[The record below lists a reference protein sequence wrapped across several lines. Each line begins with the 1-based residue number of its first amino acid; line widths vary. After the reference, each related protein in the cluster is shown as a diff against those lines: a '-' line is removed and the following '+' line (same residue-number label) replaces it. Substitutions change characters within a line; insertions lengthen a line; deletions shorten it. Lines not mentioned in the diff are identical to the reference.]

1 MPGLSLL
8 IVGLAPLAILIV
20 SSFAGL
26 LMAASD
32 SAGRGL
38 GDPYIWRI
46 TGFAAWQAFWSAVLS
61 VGLAIPVARALARRP
76 AFPGRTALIRALGVP
91 MVIPTIV
98 GVLGIVA
105 VFGRSGWINDAI
117 QLASPDSRLDI
128 YGLTGILL
136 AHIFFNLPLAIRM
149 LLHGWAGIPT
159 ESWRLAGQLGMDGG
173 QVFRTVE
180 WPMIRRI
187 APGICGLVFL
197 LCFTSFAVVLALG
210 GGPSRATIEVAIYQ
224 ALRLDFDLT
233 RVAVLAGLQ
242 LAILAVAVGAWSALS
257 RPVDVATPLRL
268 AGERYDGTSRGA
280 RLADRAVI
288 AGAFLG
294 MALPLSAIV
303 INGLQGPIVEVL
315 ASRSFYEA
323 ALRSLVIGPA
333 AGGLSL
339 LMALTIV
346 LGARRIRQ
354 CAGHGR
360 IAGLGEWLGA
370 AALMMPPLAIGAGLF
385 VLLRTVTDV
394 FAVGLPVVV
403 LVNAAFGVPFGVR
416 LLAPA
421 ADRAG
426 ETYRNLVD
434 SLGMRGWDR
443 FRLVDWPILRR
454 PAALALALVSALS
467 LGDLGVI
474 ALFGS
479 DTTRTLPLML
489 YETMGAYRMDRAAVI
504 ALALAA
510 MALGLFFVME
520 RLVGGRA
527 RG

>member
-1 MPGLSLL
+1 MPGLPFL
-8 IVGLAPLAILIV
+8 IAGLAPLAILILA
-20 SSFAGL
+20 SFAGL
-26 LMAASD
+26 LVAASGG
-32 SAGRGL
+32 GRGL
-38 GDPYIWRI
+38 ADPYIWRI
-46 TGFAAWQAFWSAVLS
+46 TGFAAWQAFLSAVLS

-76 AFPGRTALIRALGVP
+76 AFPGRTVLIRTLGIP

-105 VFGRSGWINDAI
+105 VFGRSGWVNDAV
-117 QLASPDSRLDI
+117 QLAAPGLRLDI
-128 YGLTGILL
+128 YGLAGILL
-136 AHIFFNLPLAIRM
+136 AHVFFNLPLSIRM
-149 LLHGWAGIPT
+149 LLHGWAGIPA

-224 ALRLDFDLT
+224 SLRLDFDLA
-233 RVAVLAGLQ
+233 RVALLAGLQ
-242 LAILAVAVGAWSALS
+242 LAILGAAVAAWSALS

-268 AGERYDGTSRGA
+268 VGERYDGASRGA
-280 RLADRAVI
+280 RFADRAIITGAVI
-288 AGAFLG
+288 AL
-294 MALPLSAIV
+294 ALPLTAIV
-303 INGLQGPIVEVL
+303 LDGLRGPIAEVL
-315 ASRSFYEA
+315 SSKSFRDA
-323 ALRSLVIGPA
+323 ALRSLAIGPA
-333 AGGLSL
+333 AGCLSL

-346 LGARRIRQ
+346 LGARELRQ
-354 CAGHGR
+354 RAGR
-360 IAGLGEWLGA
+360 KRVAGLGEWLGA

-394 FAVGLPVVV
+394 FAIGLLVVV

-426 ETYRNLVD
+426 EIYRNLAD

-443 FRLVDWPILRR
+443 FRLVDWPVLRR

-479 DTTRTLPLML
+479 DTTRTLPLLL

-504 ALALAA
+504 ALSLAA

-520 RLVGGRA
+520 RLVGGRE